1 MRSLQCS
8 VTVFCWLLG
17 LVPIAAGA
25 QSAPP
30 APSDLLRFRP
40 TLPGVEYDTPT
51 DPAAVSACKVETVT
65 QDQKSIGYALRDG
78 QGKLLR
84 RFVDTDGNHKLDQ
97 WSYYQDGFEV
107 YRESDLDGN
116 GSLDEV
122 RWLNAGG
129 TRIGAVARGQVTSWR
144 QISAE
149 EATKVFVQG
158 LVQAMDHGDGGLL
171 ETVMATP
178 AELSAAGVPKD
189 VVAKVAAAAAARAEK
204 VDALVKT
211 LTGWN
216 RQTIWN
222 RFDGTYPHVIPADP
236 SSGLEKDLI
245 VYENAMI
252 FPGIAGANA
261 NAAPAKLAFLQ
272 IPDMIQ
278 LGATWKFIELPLAVD
293 PEKPVVASVSGIRA
307 LLFDRA
313 NNAPL
318 RDEAVDA
325 ALKALADY
333 DAKNSP
339 LLQSGQERDIARYHV
354 GRIGHLQAV
363 VKAFKSDEDKLS
375 YNKQVVDSLVAALR
389 SGAYP
394 QGRPVLEKLIEKGGK
409 LGSYSAYSLIGAEF
423 ALKNNAPGAN
433 VLANQKKWMSDL
445 QDFLNKF
452 PQADEA
458 PDVLLQ
464 LAIANEFNADEEPA
478 RKQYAQ
484 VIKDYPGSEAA
495 KKAAGSLRRLDLV
508 GQPLALK
515 GTGLQNEV
523 IDATQYKGK
532 TLLVVF
538 WASWASPVKD
548 NLPEL
553 VKVHEKY
560 RDRGLEI
567 LGVNLDNERG
577 DLEAFLKSHQLTWPQ
592 IFESGGME
600 SRLAVEYG
608 IISLPSMILVDAQG
622 KVVDRHL
629 RTAAEVERQLE
640 KLLAQRQAGGLAA
653 ERRE

>member
-1 MRSLQCS
+1 
-8 VTVFCWLLG
+8 VTVFCWLVG

-25 QSAPP
+25 QSAQP

-40 TLPGVEYDTPT
+40 TLPGIDYDTPT
-51 DPAAVSACKVETVT
+51 DPAAINACKVETVAR
-65 QDQKSIGYALRDG
+65 DQKSIGYALRDG

-129 TRIGAVARGQVTSWR
+129 TRIGTVDRGQVRSWK

-158 LVQAMDHGDGGLL
+158 LVQVLAQGDGALL

-189 VVAKVAAAAAARAEK
+189 VVAKVAAAAATRAEK

-211 LTGWN
+211 LTGWT
-216 RQTIWN
+216 RQTVWN
-222 RFDGTYPHVIPADP
+222 RFDGTFPHVIPADP
-236 SSGLEKDLI
+236 GSGLEKDLV

-252 FPGIAGANA
+252 FPGSAPGAATA
-261 NAAPAKLAFLQ
+261 NAATAKVAFLQ

-278 LGATWKFIELPLAVD
+278 LGSTWKFIELPMAVD
-293 PEKPVVASVSGIRA
+293 PDKPVVASVSGIRS

-313 NNAPL
+313 NNVPP

-333 DAKNSP
+333 DAKNAP
-339 LLQSGQERDIARYHV
+339 LLQAGQERDIARYHI
-354 GRIGHLQAV
+354 GRIAHLQGV
-363 VKAFKSDEDKLS
+363 VKAFKNDEDKLS

-433 VLANQKKWMSDL
+433 VLANQKKWMADL

-484 VIKDYPGSEAA
+484 VIQDYPGTEAA

-508 GQPLALK
+508 GQPLGLK
-515 GTGLQNEV
+515 GTGLQNES
-523 IDATQYKGK
+523 IDSTLYKGK

-538 WASWASPVKD
+538 WASWATPVKD

-553 VKVHEKY
+553 GKVQEKY

-567 LGVNLDNERG
+567 LGVNLDNERA
-577 DLEAFLKSHQLTWPQ
+577 DLEAFLKSHQLAWPQ
-592 IFESGGME
+592 IFEGGGMD